1 MTAVD
6 ELGYLAASLVLATF
20 CAKRMVPLRAI
31 AIASNVAFVAYA
43 FSAGLG
49 PILLLH
55 AILLPMNILRL
66 REALGAG
73 GQPVVDG
80 DGGLDHAIRRGLAA
94 MEEQMI
100 GAIQSAFLFGRRSL
114 ALFRRHVALED
125 KRLTDLQRDGT
136 GAWHFF

>member
-73 GQPVVDG
+73 GQPVA
-80 DGGLDHAIRRGLAA
+80 GGLGSRGSQRPHSHGGTDDSCNSVSLPVWSPVVGIVPPACGSRRQAPDRLAA
-94 MEEQMI
+94 
-100 GAIQSAFLFGRRSL
+100 
-114 ALFRRHVALED
+114 
-125 KRLTDLQRDGT
+125 
-136 GAWHFF
+136 